1 MRGWI
6 DCVNA
11 GCRKPRL
18 IYSEKKLSLLET
30 RAVESIVE
38 HNTFCCGVAF
48 DLPVSCQIITTDQ
61 RLTCSSPVQNRFYNV
76 KDLDLILVCYRCG
89 EELDE
94 DSIQKFNDLKLKW
107 KTVLPACSGKC
118 SNAPNSGWITKGE
131 TKQGTKSSAGK
142 KRKPACSIDL
152 STFRPRPIE
161 DNFDDWLADSKLAWN
176 QRMFEIR
183 TKRQIKRRRK
193 R

>member
-1 MRGWI
+1 M
-6 DCVNA
+6 
-11 GCRKPRL
+11 
-18 IYSEKKLSLLET
+18 
-30 RAVESIVE
+30 
-38 HNTFCCGVAF
+38 
-48 DLPVSCQIITTDQ
+48 
-61 RLTCSSPVQNRFYNV
+61 
-76 KDLDLILVCYRCG
+76 ILVCYRCG

-94 DSIQKFNDLKLKW
+94 EAIRKFNDLKLNW
-107 KTVLPACSGKC
+107 QTVLPACSGKC
-118 SNAPNSGWITKGE
+118 SNAPNSGWITKVK
-131 TKQGTKSSAGK
+131 TKRGAKSSAGK